1 MDKNPDKVL
10 LSARKARSRR
20 RAQTKGAKTSGQ
32 GIIQSDW
39 SPKGKRCYW
48 CGVPIKGKWHFDHVM
63 PLSKGGAHEN
73 YNIVVACP
81 KCNMEKRAQHPNE
94 YTKDQMEMTY

>member
-1 MDKNPDKVL
+1 
-10 LSARKARSRR
+10 
-20 RAQTKGAKTSGQ
+20 
-32 GIIQSDW
+32 
-39 SPKGKRCYW
+39 
-48 CGVPIKGKWHFDHVM
+48 M